1 MLLKKEMICKQPLAV
16 DRELNFVQTR
26 EINIKI
32 HVLYQDWQAVAATL
46 TYALEHSWLPK
57 C

>member
-46 TYALEHSWLPK
+46 TYALEHS
-57 C
+57 